1 MRIKGRT
8 AIVTGASSGIGRS
21 TALLLARRGAT
32 VIAGGRN
39 EERLAEVAAGS
50 ERILPVAGD
59 VRRAEDRAALV
70 AAALDRTGSVD
81 ILVNNAGLG
90 WTGRIATMPE
100 DDVRALF
107 ETNVL
112 ALIDLTQRVLPVMA
126 RQRRGHISN
135 VASVVGFVAGPPLSV
150 YSATKWAVQ
159 GFSDGLRREHL
170 GSGITVSCI
179 NPGPTGSRFLTRAM
193 AADAHEVPHT
203 PSLVPPWLV
212 AFAIER
218 GIRFGR
224 LPGYGQITVPRP
236 LGLLRLAELPGIR
249 AALDLV
255 GGAST
260 RLAATLAEPEPKSDP
275 DANLAPPTGDPTPTP
290 PTISR

>member
-39 EERLAEVAAGS
+39 EERLAEVAGGS
-50 ERILPVAGD
+50 ERIIPVAGD

-70 AAALDRTGSVD
+70 AAALDRTGTVD

-112 ALIDLTQRVLPVMA
+112 AVIDLSQRVLPIMA

-218 GIRFGR
+218 GIRVGR

-255 GGAST
+255 GGASS
-260 RLAATLAEPEPKSDP
+260 RLAVTLSEPDPQSNPPADGAPRTDDPAPSPPAT
-275 DANLAPPTGDPTPTP
+275 
-290 PTISR
+290 SR

>member
-32 VIAGGRN
+32 VIAAGRN
-39 EERLAEVAAGS
+39 EARLAEVAAASG
-50 ERILPVAGD
+50 RIIPVAGD
-59 VRRAEDRAALV
+59 VRQAEHRAALV
-70 AAALDRTGSVD
+70 AAAIDATGAVD
-81 ILVNNAGLG
+81 VLVNNAGLG

-179 NPGPTGSRFLTRAM
+179 NPGPTGSRFLTRAI
-193 AADAHEVPHT
+193 AADAHEVPHL
-203 PSLVPPWLV
+203 PSLVPPGLV

-218 GIRFGR
+218 GIRLGR

-236 LGLLRLAELPGIR
+236 LGLLRLAELPGVR
-249 AALDLV
+249 ATLDLV

-260 RLAATLAEPEPKSDP
+260 RMATTLAD
-275 DANLAPPTGDPTPTP
+275 DAAPAPTPPAPPTP
-290 PTISR
+290 PATSR